1 MRARAGAVVCA
12 AALLLT
18 ACGPGERT
26 WPESLELDYPPA
38 PAQRVPATAG
48 SDGSDPGEDDAVPVA
63 DLADP
68 AWLRDTAKRTGIPRR
83 ALAAYAGA
91 SLRLAGTLPDCG
103 LGWNTLAGIGAVES
117 IHGSYLGASTDAD
130 GLVSPPII
138 GIALDGSEGVME
150 ILDTDE
156 GELDGDMRWDRA
168 VGPMQFI
175 PTTWGD
181 YAQDGNLDGRSD
193 PHQIDDAVLTAAH
206 YLCESGGDVTTDEGW
221 TAALAAYNR
230 SVSYAHDVADLAT
243 SYGAEPED
251 GTDPKD
257 AAGSGA

>member
-18 ACGPGERT
+18 ACGPGGRT
-26 WPESLELDYPPA
+26 LPEALELDYPPA
-38 PAQRVPATAG
+38 PAQQVPGTSAEGG
-48 SDGSDPGEDDAVPVA
+48 SDAVPVA

-68 AWLRDTAKRTGIPRR
+68 GWLRDTAERTEIPRR

-91 SLRLAGTLPDCG
+91 SLRLAETLPECG

-156 GELDGDMRWDRA
+156 GELDGDVRWDRA

-181 YAQDGNLDGRSD
+181 YAQDGNLDGRAD

-206 YLCESGGDVTTDEGW
+206 YLCESGGDLTTDDGW

-243 SYGAEPED
+243 SYGAEP
-251 GTDPKD
+251 GD
-257 AAGSGA
+257 ATEPGA